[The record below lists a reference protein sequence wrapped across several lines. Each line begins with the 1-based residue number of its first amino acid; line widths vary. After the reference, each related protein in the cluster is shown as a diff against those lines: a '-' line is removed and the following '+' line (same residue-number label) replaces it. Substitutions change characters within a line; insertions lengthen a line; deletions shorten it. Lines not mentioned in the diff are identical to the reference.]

1 MRLRNAI
8 AGFGASLLSAA
19 LLSSGSA
26 VAQGAGQP
34 DRVPLIMTK
43 LPPSGSAKYKAI
55 ISKAGKARGQV
66 LTLTKTEMWEVPKE
80 NVEAVK
86 KAAGEHGAVATQLG
100 ADYNEMFHPAPV
112 DMRMSPKQSGMME
125 MAKASKST
133 MGVGMMAT
141 PMAPMVEY
149 ALTKD
154 AGPNIGGPATSP
166 GAARVKVKLSD
177 ATTLTIVRTNV
188 DIRKDMCI
196 WRGVVEGTDAPA
208 TIMWWPGGKMAGT
221 VQHQGR
227 IYSLRHMGG
236 DMMAVVEMAEDKM
249 PQEHAPMPERMRN
262 DPNVK
267 DDPLRNEGDGSIMR
281 PVTQGMRPPRALQD
295 GKKKGKK
302 VEAGDK
308 AGTKVASAAAAAK
321 TAKGGK
327 AAEKGPEPIVIDVL
341 VAYTKKAAAAYADV
355 KRELVDLSIEEA
367 NESFRTS
374 GVGHVKLRLVHAYQ
388 TDYVEEGAHFDH
400 VWRFADKGD
409 GYMEEVFGLREK
421 HKADVALLI
430 VDDAKG
436 CGLATRVYADADEA
450 FAVVHQECAATSY
463 TVAHEIGHLIG
474 ARHDLALDKNMN
486 PFPYGHGY
494 VNGQKWR
501 DIMSYKDSCGGCP
514 RIPVWSSPLI
524 KVKGEAAGT
533 PDLDNARVIAEQAKR
548 VAGFR

>member
-86 KAAGEHGAVATQLG
+86 KAAGEHGAAATQLG

-267 DDPLRNEGDGSIMR
+267 DDPLRNQGDGSIMR

-327 AAEKGPEPIVIDVL
+327 AAEKGPEPTVIDVL

-450 FAVVHQECAATSY
+450 FAVVHHECAATSY

-533 PDLDNARVIAEQAKR
+533 PELDNARVIAEQAKR
-548 VAGFR
+548 VASFR